1 MTEANKPVQRKL
13 SKAGKRQLVLISAVA
28 MLVLAVIMLAIKVAE
43 TNAPPPKAPTTKAKK
58 TTLAAPGGLSDET
71 VAAVTER
78 RLAELQAT
86 IKLQE
91 AEREKR
97 IKDAELRSLR
107 EKEKPQPAS
116 GRSASSAADTSVS
129 TGEPPRIKL
138 FDASRIGA
146 EDRPKGPVRRS
157 TTEDGPVPE
166 HAPSVTTLAFG
177 GPSTEP
183 AGQNPRPL
191 AVIDKARTL
200 PGYEEVGKA
209 LRSGSTASLNGPRQA
224 EPMTSETYLP
234 SGTFFRVST
243 MNGMDAPAGGQAQNN
258 PQPVLM
264 VVSDWGNMPNSFRAN
279 VKHCFVIGSAWGD
292 LSAERAMART
302 ESLSCIRPT
311 GEVIDVPISGFVVG
325 PDGRNGFRG
334 RVVTKQGQVLA
345 NALWT
350 GALGAFGDVAKEL
363 NKSPLVVS
371 SGVLTQDTPTTSE
384 ILRRGALGG
393 MGEAAK
399 SLSQYYIT
407 LADKLY
413 PVIET
418 DAGLTAEIVLTRGV
432 AIKDGQGQGTG
443 VGPDLAGWAQS
454 LKLPSMGL
462 K

>member
-1 MTEANKPVQRKL
+1 MTEANKPEQRKL

-43 TNAPPPKAPTTKAKK
+43 TNAPPPKAPITKAKK
-58 TTLAAPGGLSDET
+58 TTLAAPGSLSDET

-97 IKDAELRSLR
+97 IKDAELRALR
-107 EKEKPQPAS
+107 EREKQQPAS
-116 GRSASSAADTSVS
+116 GRSGRA
-129 TGEPPRIKL
+129 TGDNSEAEEPPRIKL
-138 FDASRIGA
+138 FDPSRIGA
-146 EDRPKGPVRRS
+146 DERPKGPVRRS
-157 TTEDGPVPE
+157 TTEDTPVPE

-177 GPSTEP
+177 VPSAESGT
-183 AGQNPRPL
+183 QNPRAL
-191 AVIDKARTL
+191 AVIDKARNL

-224 EPMTSETYLP
+224 EPLTSETYLP

-302 ESLSCIRPT
+302 ESLSCIRPS

-371 SGVLTQDTPTTSE
+371 SGVLTQETPTTSE